1 MQFRFKKENKDVKK
15 RKEKSEELIKQFPN
29 KIPIVCEKDPNSK
42 MKYIEKTK
50 YLMPKDFT
58 VSQFSLL
65 LRYKIELNP
74 EESLFLLAKGKYSI
88 VGETRLGDIYE
99 NYADKN
105 DGFLYI
111 SYAEEKFM
119 AGS

>member
-1 MQFRFKKENKDVKK
+1 MKK
-15 RKEKSEELIKQFPN
+15 IQ
-29 KIPIVCEKDPNSK
+29 IPK